1 MSRGERTSTGQARF
15 VRHMPNSLPPPQ
27 PLRRSLRKI
36 GPYFGGHRR
45 GLAVVAVLAVLIA
58 TLSALE
64 PLVVKALFDSFLA
77 AQGVRRAM
85 LPFGI
90 LVGLLAVRE
99 CLAFVND
106 RLFWRVR
113 IGINFGLLRATVDRL
128 HSLPLSFH
136 RDQSVGATMTKIERG
151 ITGAMTAFTEV
162 VVQLF
167 PAIIYLVVSV
177 AVMVRIDARLS
188 LIVAAFAP
196 LPAIVGALAAKEQA
210 RREHVLLTGWTKIFA
225 RFNEILTGIVVV
237 KSFAMEEH
245 EKRRFLSSVEGANG
259 VVLEGVDTDS
269 KTNATKNAMMVTARI
284 AALAVGGYFVMQH
297 TMTLGTLIAFVSY
310 IGGLFAP
317 IQTLTGMYATLHRAS
332 VSVDAVLSI
341 LEAQDSLGDA
351 PEARDAGVLSGDV
364 SFENVTFGYRHGSS
378 VINGVSLHV
387 RKGEHVALVGPS
399 GSGKST
405 LMALLQRLY
414 DPRSGTIRVDGY
426 DIREFKQRSLR
437 SQIGV
442 VLQDGMLFNDSLF
455 DNIAFGVPD
464 ATMAD
469 VEAAA
474 RAANAHDFITALPQ
488 GYATI
493 VGERGAKL
501 SGGERQ
507 RIAIARTLLKNS
519 PILILDEA
527 TSALDA
533 ENEEQ
538 VQSALGR
545 LAEGRTTF
553 MIAHRLATVTQA
565 DRIIVF
571 KGGSIAEI
579 GTHETLMRQNGYY
592 ASLVQRQRRG
602 LFGETPSLSGGSRA
616 PDTHYVEPSIVRA
629 RRASEPPPP
638 HSETRTS

>member
-1 MSRGERTSTGQARF
+1 
-15 VRHMPNSLPPPQ
+15 
-27 PLRRSLRKI
+27 
-36 GPYFGGHRR
+36 
-45 GLAVVAVLAVLIA
+45 VALAVLIA

-64 PLVVKALFDSFLA
+64 PLVVKALFDCFLA
-77 AQGVRRAM
+77 AQGLRRAM
-85 LPFGI
+85 LPFAV
-90 LVGLLAVRE
+90 LVGLLATRE
-99 CLAFVND
+99 CLALVND

-113 IGINFGLLRATVDRL
+113 IGINFGLLRATVERL

-136 RDQSVGATMTKIERG
+136 REESVGATMTKIERG
-151 ITGAMTAFTEV
+151 IAGAMTAFTEV

-167 PAIIYLVVSV
+167 PAIIYLIVSV
-177 AVMVRIDARLS
+177 AVMVRIDSRLS
-188 LIVAAFAP
+188 LLVCAFAP

-210 RREHVLLTGWTKIFA
+210 RREHLLLTGWTKIFA

-237 KSFAMEEH
+237 KSFAMEEQ
-245 EKRRFLSSVEGANG
+245 EKRRFLSGVEGAND
-259 VVLEGVDTDS
+259 VVLEGVATDS
-269 KTNATKNAMMVTARI
+269 KTNATKNAMMVSARV

-310 IGGLFAP
+310 LGGLFAP
-317 IQTLTGMYATLHRAS
+317 IQTLTGMYATLYRAS
-332 VSVDAVLSI
+332 VSVDSVLSI

-351 PEARDAGVLSGDV
+351 PEAREAGALSGDV
-364 SFENVTFGYRHGSS
+364 AFENVTFGYRLGSP
-378 VINGVSLHV
+378 VINGVTLHV

-414 DPRSGTIRVDGY
+414 DPSAGTIRVDGS

-442 VLQDGMLFNDSLF
+442 VLQDGMLFNDSVF
-455 DNIAFGVPD
+455 DNIAFGVPG
-464 ATMAD
+464 ATMAE
-469 VEAAA
+469 VERAA

-488 GYATI
+488 GYATL

-507 RIAIARTLLKNS
+507 RVAIARTLLKNS

-565 DRIIVF
+565 DRIVVF
-571 KGGSIAEI
+571 KAGSIAAI
-579 GTHETLMRQNGYY
+579 GTHETLMRQDGYY
-592 ASLVQRQRRG
+592 ASLVHRQLRG
-602 LFGETPSLSGGSRA
+602 LFVENASPSGGHRA
-616 PDTHYVEPSIVRA
+616 PDPLDAAEREPAPLAA
-629 RRASEPPPP
+629 RDIERPVAWRPSEPPPSHP
-638 HSETRTS
+638 ETST